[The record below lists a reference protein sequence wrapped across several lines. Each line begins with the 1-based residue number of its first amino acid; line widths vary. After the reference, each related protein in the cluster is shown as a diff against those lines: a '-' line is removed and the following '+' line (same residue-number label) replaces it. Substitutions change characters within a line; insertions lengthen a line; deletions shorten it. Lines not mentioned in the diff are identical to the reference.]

1 MSHSFDL
8 IPMKRY
14 EVERLQRKLSR
25 IDGLARLIESYPM
38 AAMSA
43 ETRARLIRRSISEIS
58 ELMGWHTEAAEI
70 REVAVA
76 SKNEPSQDPSESFEG
91 VL

>member
-14 EVERLQRKLSR
+14 EVEQLRENIAVIRGTAERITEDDESDSMSQR
-25 IDGLARLIESYPM
+25 
-38 AAMSA
+38 
-43 ETRARLIRRSISEIS
+43 RARAIIRGIDQIR

-70 REVAVA
+70 REAVAA
-76 SKNEPSQDPSESFEG
+76 SKNPDAHLGSEASE
-91 VL
+91 